1 MNFLAHQ
8 YLSGSSEHIKI
19 GNFVADMVRGKQ
31 VELFSEE
38 IQQGIQLHREIDRFT
53 DSHEAVREAIE
64 IFKPTQGKY
73 SPVIVDITFD
83 HFLAND
89 WDKYH
94 DQDLNDFAFEFYE
107 LMMDNLVIMP
117 EKVQWIIPRMKKQ
130 NWLFEY
136 QFLDGIQQAYEG
148 ISRRASF
155 DSNMANAREGLE
167 ENYDELKSLFED
179 FFEDMIKFVR
189 AQNIEI

>member
-8 YLSGSSEHIKI
+8 YLSGSNKQIKI

-31 VELFSEE
+31 VKLFNEE
-38 IQQGIQLHREIDRFT
+38 IQEGIQLHREIDSFT
-53 DSHEAVREAIE
+53 DNHPSVRKAID
-64 IFKPTQGKY
+64 IFRPSQGKY

-83 HFLAND
+83 HFLANNWSD
-89 WDKYH
+89 YH
-94 DQDLNDFAFEFYE
+94 DQDLNDFAFEFYN
-107 LMMDNLVIMP
+107 LMMGNLEILP

-130 NWLFEY
+130 NWLYEY

-155 DSNMANAREGLE
+155 DSNMANARQGLE
-167 ENYDELKSLFED
+167 ENYDDLKYLFEV

-189 AQNIEI
+189 DQNIEI